1 MNEASSGSDLKRS
14 VKDIAKWVDTAE
26 EQSWNP
32 SDTHETWKKQ
42 QQTKLQQLQ
51 QQLQKTWELQTAL
64 RRDIANDE
72 VQERNLN
79 MSIVLKA
86 DAAPTYD
93 ERFGSLTGILRLLVH
108 GYVVFIAGVFCLS
121 WAVSF
126 ALGAVG
132 CATIAVTAINL
143 LSWVSAA
150 GRASEPLSL
159 AEDLDQANIDIDL
172 AKKALTHCDVSYM
185 LRRSGSAGGWET
197 TFITEHDPTTRSNLI
212 EKGTQA
218 AVRWNAEQKR
228 LVIVF
233 RGSDSNADLLVTD
246 TNVRLA
252 KEKGF
257 PGRVHAG
264 FAKAFRAQTK
274 NEGAV
279 VDAITRAAAEYILEA
294 DAILVTGHS
303 LGGAL
308 AVLYCVHLTHNPS
321 LLRGDCLQ
329 KIRLVTFG
337 CPMVGDAAFAKAADD
352 LLGGHHER
360 WVNRSDIVTSVP
372 PYVPLLLPY
381 THTGKPRHMAHP
393 ERGVGHTFNMQATDC
408 NQLLDAPSSVRKNPG
423 SKAGGRNST
432 TSAVSGASG
441 QHLSASSKERNRLPS
456 SDSYAS
462 DSTMFETSHAGE
474 PPHSERLATVL
485 SEISD
490 FSESAFEATNEVG
503 LPGNFDDDAIHGG
516 TWNGL
521 TTKLTVKDGAAESER
536 TPQLE
541 SYRFGLSNEELSDV
555 GSERSYGDGSPRQ
568 RPSNKKQVG
577 KPTAGHHPNSSESRV
592 PAHTQLPEAS
602 NGSKEASR
610 TAMPPASNGTKS
622 LQKSAPAA
630 PSGIPAAG
638 GDRLPRSAAL
648 PPDEVRSALKIQR
661 AFRGH
666 RHRQLHVK
674 QLFRSAVA
682 LQKVVRMMLAK
693 AELRRRKT
701 AATRVPGG
709 KQPANTPSD
718 FPDGFVEEEEVN
730 GDRVANTNGPNHQV
744 AAKSREPNKSVPVAP
759 NGIPASAVEP
769 LHPEDS
775 SALKIQRAFRGHRH
789 RQLHVQQ
796 LFRSAVALQKI
807 VRMMLAKAE
816 VRRRKTALT
825 RSPFRKRPANMPSV
839 ILDAFIEDRFDHTHI
854 NASNASNQV
863 GADQVS
869 EAAGNEFRAHLSVLS
884 DRPMTEL
891 GSAKCPPLACVM
903 PTLPPPGCIASPLL
917 VKPIT
922 SFSDSARATSSF
934 RTSKDR
940 QAHFSPSTCNPI
952 KTAAKRGGVAVTSPA
967 CSAFFGKSPL
977 ERLAEI
983 SGEDTVLQE
992 SIRSISSPEQKT
1004 PLQRLMQASTHDG
1017 PPHLEV
1023 PALMLSHSSVRSFDT
1038 PQSVALFYPS
1048 PEPQHQSV
1056 AVDAPVVP
1064 AFHLPP
1070 DTRRKQARN
1079 QEREVPSPDVNDDAS
1094 QSSIPDSNAD
1104 LDVLACAEAH
1114 IIQAREVRVGENTLR
1129 AEDGKAAVYN
1139 GGVRQSSFSAAH
1151 FEPHTRVLYAGER
1164 DEGKEKLFQLG
1175 EEDLDCALD
1184 ELSAFFEGI
1193 GVAHDIRPRAGGGS
1207 GEGDQPSAE
1216 ASFQPATGVKSGQAG
1231 VKPLADDTTALS
1243 EMSTATK
1250 QDGSHASPQSVGI
1263 IAVDTPRTQ
1272 QTTSPLHEISRD
1284 SPKTAAS
1291 PVMQVVADIDSPPAR
1306 ASLVVRDDTFQ
1317 EREAISSENLHAGI
1331 VERDNQHQADRR
1343 QHQADAPSPDSSSG
1357 DLSDGEDRLGIS
1369 AITSAPASIKALS
1382 LSLNL
1387 AELAQD
1393 KSLANGDV
1401 AASNSTSP
1409 QYVLSQAVH
1418 QAKPAAARGSPLG
1431 PQKLLCASEGS
1442 PTLSCSLAK
1451 DDSFK
1456 PMTPG
1461 HGAER
1466 PPPSPHSRPPP
1477 SPRNPRRGSTSAPT
1491 PHAGGLSPFSLTSP
1505 LGVSTNQQPQTGA
1518 SARQW
1523 EPARMPS
1530 LDAGQNPVH
1539 LEADTTD
1546 WLGDSVCEPH
1556 SHAHEASAPPQSA
1569 GQPTAPT
1576 MLPDKS
1582 ACNGAG
1588 LSEPE
1593 CQASAA
1599 GYGEAATE
1607 VDEAAT
1613 TGHESPASHDDC
1625 TPGRRILRGLPV
1637 GAVLAATSPSHGSS
1651 VDSALQGEP
1660 TLVQKFLSEAA
1671 TINHAAARD
1680 RLVSACDVPAPAETT
1695 TADAVGVPVPP
1706 AYDELTAYGA
1716 HHHSF
1721 PRNHTNQRGEPE
1733 HSRLRGVDSDRALK
1747 SDFHS
1752 TGGVVLP
1759 HMFSRASSLPPCDSL
1774 KGLRHSLDAE
1784 PRPAGGAPEQAGER
1798 RVRVAEILASAQSG
1812 GGAPSRPRP
1821 AVRPPS
1827 KFSTLRVTRNV
1838 SQFRSQASGLAAA
1851 GTQPPPPPPLYQ
1863 KQAFL
1868 HAAGSPQRHS
1878 AASPV
1883 ANSALKR
1890 RQRLAGLWS
1899 RHDLGGPSAG
1909 PESLLSVQ
1917 KLEVKSLSPR
1927 NPHDEG
1933 QPAAAPSG
1941 ATAGPIPRAVFLT
1954 QRPGSPSAGL
1964 PPPGHPHPSQADLKA
1979 HRKPQPQGRA
1989 AAAGQ
1994 PATQPRGASPGCGNI
2009 FSQEDERDAPAGPAE
2024 RPGAGPST
2032 RTFPKDGRSTPQA
2045 HLNRQAVETI
2055 VRRREPGVVGS
2066 VKNGAEG
2073 PADNESK
2080 PLRVGNSHSP
2090 SSPQSRLSGGSLSA
2104 ASANARIRKHRL
2116 LVKSSMQ
2123 VPPPSLQ

>member
-816 VRRRKTALT
+816 V
-825 RSPFRKRPANMPSV
+825 
-839 ILDAFIEDRFDHTHI
+839 
-854 NASNASNQV
+854 

-1017 PPHLEV
+1017 PPHLE
-1023 PALMLSHSSVRSFDT
+1023 
-1038 PQSVALFYPS
+1038 
-1048 PEPQHQSV
+1048 
-1056 AVDAPVVP
+1056 
-1064 AFHLPP
+1064 
-1070 DTRRKQARN
+1070 
-1079 QEREVPSPDVNDDAS
+1079 
-1094 QSSIPDSNAD
+1094 
-1104 LDVLACAEAH
+1104 
-1114 IIQAREVRVGENTLR
+1114 
-1129 AEDGKAAVYN
+1129 AAVYN

-2009 FSQEDERDAPAGPAE
+2009 FSQEDERDAPAANGTEVESAE
-2024 RPGAGPST
+2024 GADRGEAMQKEMVRPKKGNDEVKAKLAELKKMKDRETKSEGAGVSSRSEPVESPIRYVKRVWQCSRTKTATRSIRELASAETMKGSTLRSLETLPGAVDLLQAIIRRAVMPRAT
-2032 RTFPKDGRSTPQA
+2032 RIACKWC
-2045 HLNRQAVETI
+2045 
-2055 VRRREPGVVGS
+2055 
-2066 VKNGAEG
+2066 
-2073 PADNESK
+2073 
-2080 PLRVGNSHSP
+2080 
-2090 SSPQSRLSGGSLSA
+2090 A
-2104 ASANARIRKHRL
+2104 ALANAQHVLLADDATHNEVSDIRHAYPTDRPNLKGLLADFAKKRRDTIWHVAKRVKVLCDDPLAARWL
-2116 LVKSSMQ
+2116 LV
-2123 VPPPSLQ
+2123 LRYLE